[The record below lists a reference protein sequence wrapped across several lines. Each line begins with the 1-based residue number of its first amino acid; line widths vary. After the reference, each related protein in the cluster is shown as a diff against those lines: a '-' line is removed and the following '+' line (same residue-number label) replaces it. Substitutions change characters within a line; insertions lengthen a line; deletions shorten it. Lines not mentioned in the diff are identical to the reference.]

1 MTSLDRFLSQ
11 LLGQSRQS
19 LSRQASRLEPVVL
32 LHPYSWS
39 SKAKRLRILVR
50 LWNEELMMD
59 LRSRVPGMD

>member
-19 LSRQASRLEPVVL
+19 LSRQASRLSQSYYSTL
-32 LHPYSWS
+32 YSWS